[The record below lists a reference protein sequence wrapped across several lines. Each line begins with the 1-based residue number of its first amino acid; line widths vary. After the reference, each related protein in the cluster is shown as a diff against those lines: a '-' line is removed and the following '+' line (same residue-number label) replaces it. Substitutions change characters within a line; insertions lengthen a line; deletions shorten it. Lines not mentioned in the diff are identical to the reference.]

1 MTVAIDADKLMGFV
15 FKAVDEVGATLN
27 AALVVMGDRLGYYQA
42 LSDQGPATPSEL
54 AEWTSTDEHYTRE
67 WLNAQAAGGIVEYD
81 ASTGRYTLP
90 PEHAVAMTDPSSP
103 AYLPGFFQIALGT
116 LQHTT
121 DTIEAARSGAGVGWH
136 EHTTD
141 VHVGCERFFRPS
153 YNANL
158 LPSWLPALDGVV
170 EKLQRGATV
179 ADIGCGHGSSTIL
192 MAEAFPRISRV
203 FNGWM
208 VSTHSMGVYGNY
220 YLKRAIIARVGLG
233 ANPPE
238 DAIYPVLMTD
248 ADGAPLTGDNDY
260 ICHFEA
266 GQTPPVD
273 AFWSV
278 TMYDEHGFQA
288 ANSLNRFALGDR
300 DPLTYNSD
308 GSLDIYFQRSSPGTA
323 KEPNWLPAPSGPLG
337 ITMRLYAPRSEA
349 LDGRWTPPPVRRVK

>member
-27 AALVVMGDRLGYYQA
+27 AGLVVMGDRLGYYQA
-42 LSDQGPATPSEL
+42 LADQGPATPSEL
-54 AEWTSTDEHYTRE
+54 AERTSTDEHYTRE

-90 PEHAVAMTDPSSP
+90 AEHAVAMTDPSSP

-121 DTIEAARSGAGVGWH
+121 ETIEAARSGAGVGWH
-136 EHTTD
+136 EHTSD

-192 MAEAFPRISRV
+192 MAEAFPRSRFIGSDYHQASIETARLRAAEAGV
-203 FNGWM
+203 GDRVSFEVSPADSFSGSGFDLVTTFDALHDMGDPVGAARHVREALAPDGTWM
-208 VSTHSMGVYGNY
+208 LVEPMAGDSVEDNLNPVGRAYYGFSTLLCTPAS
-220 YLKRAIIARVGLG
+220 LSQPVGLALG
-233 ANPPE
+233 
-238 DAIYPVLMTD
+238 TQ
-248 ADGAPLTGDNDY
+248 
-260 ICHFEA
+260 A
-266 GQTPPVD
+266 GPARIQDVTKAAGFGRFRTVAQTPFNLV
-273 AFWSV
+273 
-278 TMYDEHGFQA
+278 YE
-288 ANSLNRFALGDR
+288 
-300 DPLTYNSD
+300 
-308 GSLDIYFQRSSPGTA
+308 
-323 KEPNWLPAPSGPLG
+323 
-337 ITMRLYAPRSEA
+337 
-349 LDGRWTPPPVRRVK
+349 VRP